1 MNKFV
6 IGILCILCFI
16 RCTSDH
22 RQLRDITSKM
32 KPNSGFIDLTLN
44 IVERSETDSTYQY
57 ILESLYQKD
66 TVGIEVGLKKRLKAG
81 IRNGEI
87 TNQHIANGISIQS
100 IGEKSNRFI
109 RTLSQLYGVETAI
122 TGISDKKLQ
131 FPCTNFS
138 NEDINYNDGDYMFKI
153 SLSSSSVKPEIYM
166 NFDFTN
172 NTVSIN
178 EKDVEYRQEVL
189 AYLSG
194 NAIQSS
200 LRTAMN

>member
-22 RQLRDITSKM
+22 GQLRDITSKM
-32 KPNSGFIDLTLN
+32 NPNSGFIDLTLN

-87 TNQHIANGISIQS
+87 TNQHIVNGISIQS

-109 RTLSQLYGVETAI
+109 RTLSQLYGLETTIA
-122 TGISDKKLQ
+122 GISDKKLQ

-138 NEDINYNDGDYMFKI
+138 DEDINYSDGDYMFKI
-153 SLSSSSVKPEIYM
+153 SLSTTSVKPEIYM
-166 NFDFTN
+166 NFNFTN

-178 EKDVEYRQEVL
+178 EKDVEYREEVL